1 MRALSPT
8 PPAPNTASVEPGWG
22 RRTLSTD
29 CAPVWTPQ
37 ASGPRISSGASRGTL
52 ITLLA
57 GASARV
63 ASEDWPKK
71 CPCSAS
77 PLRCS
82 VGVPSARAPPN
93 RFSPGQLAQ

>member
-1 MRALSPT
+1 M
-8 PPAPNTASVEPGWG
+8 
-22 RRTLSTD
+22 
-29 CAPVWTPQ
+29 
-37 ASGPRISSGASRGTL
+37 
-52 ITLLA
+52 TLLA

-93 RFSPGQLAQ
+93 RFRPGQLAQ